1 MQPDALGAYFRLFNE
16 IGILSQLGRA
26 VLEAELPDGLIS
38 SHFGVVNHLIR
49 VGDGTTPL
57 DLARAFQT
65 PKTSMT
71 HTLAGLEK
79 LGMIEMRPNPDDGR
93 SKRVW
98 LTGKG
103 RAMRDD
109 TVAQMAP
116 TFVKLSEQFPPE
128 KVQAILPELTA
139 LRVLLDQNRAP
150 EG

>member
-98 LTGKG
+98 LTDKG
-103 RAMRDD
+103 RTMRDD

-128 KVQAILPELTA
+128 KVQAILPELSA